1 MKKIAQTQDK
11 ASSSLVIKKLL
22 SPKSAYAMANIE
34 VRPTEQPHVSLGEYT
49 SSETPIGF
57 ALYIEPDP
65 EPDAIVAQ
73 IMRVGSTKSYELVL
87 HVANYGNKTV
97 NVEVWP
103 L

>member
-1 MKKIAQTQDK
+1 MKNITQSQAKIPTPLA
-11 ASSSLVIKKLL
+11 IKKLS

-49 SSETPIGF
+49 SNETPIGF

-73 IMRVGSTKSYELVL
+73 IMRVDSTKNYELVL
-87 HVANYGNKTV
+87 HVANYGNRTV